1 MRVWLPHIIGG
12 SGTDT
17 FTETLAFTLEKAGHS
32 AVLQPFPHGSQYLP
46 DPLKIVKS
54 PPGIDVVLSNS
65 WNGFAF
71 KRPGIPMVTVEH
83 LCVHDP
89 AFAPFRSQGQAI
101 FHDTL
106 LRWFETRSF
115 AVADCVVAVS
125 RATRKAVAE
134 AFPGI
139 DATVIP
145 NAIDTDFFTPPAR
158 RRESAEGEPFRL
170 LFVGNLTTRK
180 GADLLPQIMRA
191 LGSDFLLSYTS
202 GLRGRV
208 EIDVENALPLGK
220 LDRQGVRRAYQ
231 EADLLLFPTRLE
243 GLPLVVL
250 EAMACGLPVVG
261 SDRSSMPEAVVNE
274 TTGLLSPLDP
284 SALATA
290 IRTLATDS
298 SLREAMSV
306 AARDRVVK
314 NFSMTHTV
322 DQYLALFSELLD

>member
-1 MRVWLPHIIGG
+1 
-12 SGTDT
+12 
-17 FTETLAFTLEKAGHS
+17 
-32 AVLQPFPHGSQYLP
+32 
-46 DPLKIVKS
+46 
-54 PPGIDVVLSNS
+54 
-65 WNGFAF
+65 
-71 KRPGIPMVTVEH
+71 MVTVEH

-89 AFAPFRSQGQAI
+89 AFARFRSQGQAI

-134 AFPGI
+134 AFPGV
-139 DATVIP
+139 DAMVIP
-145 NAIDTDFFTPPAR
+145 NGIDTDFFTPPAR

-170 LFVGNLTTRK
+170 LFVGSLTTRK
-180 GADLLPQIMRA
+180 GADLLPPTMRA

-220 LDRQGVRRAYQ
+220 LDRREVRRAYQ

-261 SDRSSMPEAVVNE
+261 SDRSSMPEAVVNG

-284 SALATA
+284 AALATA
-290 IRTLATDS
+290 IKTLARDS
-298 SLREAMSV
+298 SLREDMSV